1 MRNLWLLAALVLVA
15 LGVGFFG
22 GRISSGGQFNPA
34 VDAKIKELSDNLAA
48 LSSKVDELTQRVAQS
63 DIAELEELKATIER
77 LSKSTG
83 FGALKIAYVRSPE
96 EVMLKYK
103 GTEERVKKFREERAK
118 RQAEID
124 ALQKKFD
131 AGELTRKELEERVNQ
146 LQMELA
152 QLDQQLTNE
161 IADKILVAV
170 NEVGREKAYDLIL
183 KRKDVVLFYKEGLLE
198 DITDQV
204 IERMNVAK

>member
-1 MRNLWLLAALVLVA
+1 MTRNVWVWVVLALVA
-15 LGVGFFG
+15 LGLGFFG
-22 GRISSGGQFNPA
+22 GRISTGGQASPA
-34 VDAKIKELSDNLAA
+34 VDAKIKELSDKLAA

-63 DIAELEELKATIER
+63 DIAEIEELKATIER

-83 FGALKIAYVRSPE
+83 FGALKVAFVRSPE
-96 EVMLKYK
+96 EVMVKYK
-103 GTEERVKKFREERAK
+103 GTEERVKQFKEEGAK
-118 RQAEID
+118 RQVQID
-124 ALQKKFD
+124 ALQKRFD
-131 AGELTRKELEERVNQ
+131 KGEISRKEFEERVNQ

-170 NEVGREKAYDLIL
+170 NELGREKAYDMIL

-204 IERMNVAK
+204 IKRMNE